1 MKEHQIFLGT
11 SVFPMAWILRNSPAC
26 MPKWSKDYEIKKNK
40 SCDLKKTLIT
50 LNKNALIHLARL
62 IDNPDS
68 FADNLMTSIFRLK
81 FNNLAPFEKHI
92 LWRHGPRNVTW
103 CLGWIF
109 HHYILARYVLSYL
122 CGTLNL
128 DPSASLKRLFAFSVG
143 VLFSLSTHALTC
155 VHLIAAFCLGC

>member
-81 FNNLAPFEKHI
+81 FNNLAPFEKTYFGTSWSKECH
-92 LWRHGPRNVTW
+92 VM
-103 CLGWIF
+103 LGMNF
-109 HHYILARYVLSYL
+109 
-122 CGTLNL
+122 
-128 DPSASLKRLFAFSVG
+128 PKLFY
-143 VLFSLSTHALTC
+143 
-155 VHLIAAFCLGC
+155 